1 MNTPASLL
9 KIHNRFITSKRTIDH
24 GAPANGVKVNPH
36 TKETMFV
43 ALPITSMLVT
53 SMLLRIE
60 WKLVELFELI
70 LAITLL
76 YIQIEDVL
84 SNTA

>member
-1 MNTPASLL
+1 
-9 KIHNRFITSKRTIDH
+9 
-24 GAPANGVKVNPH
+24 
-36 TKETMFV
+36 MFV